1 MVHTLKSVRKGYLE
15 IKEDVSVKRTN
26 RTTNTPSWPS
36 IGSPAITNLVDES
49 IDTIPSTSSF
59 AGIWTLA
66 WLRVESSFPPLLTLT
81 NSQVNVW
88 PTSAIISSRAR
99 SVMNWDVTPWK
110 HWHNH
115 GVTTCLF
122 VCLFV
127 SFLFLALFCM
137 ISFFLVTIKKI
148 LSETRNSPVG
158 LCWWT
163 VTENL
168 LLLGST
174 SFINHRHNRFYLC
187 VKLIST

>member
-88 PTSAIISSRAR
+88 PTSAFISSRAR

-122 VCLFV
+122 VCLFRSCSLHCFV
-127 SFLFLALFCM
+127 WLD
-137 ISFFLVTIKKI
+137 FFGHHK
-148 LSETRNSPVG
+148 
-158 LCWWT
+158 
-163 VTENL
+163 EN
-168 LLLGST
+168 
-174 SFINHRHNRFYLC
+174 FIWNEKFSRRIVLMNCYW
-187 VKLIST
+187 KLIAFRVDFFYKSQT

>member
-1 MVHTLKSVRKGYLE
+1 MVHTLKSVRKRYLE

-66 WLRVESSFPPLLTLT
+66 WLRVESVFPPLSTLT

-122 VCLFV
+122 V
-127 SFLFLALFCM
+127 FLFRSCSLHCFVWLD
-137 ISFFLVTIKKI
+137 FFGHHK
-148 LSETRNSPVG
+148 
-158 LCWWT
+158 
-163 VTENL
+163 EN
-168 LLLGST
+168 
-174 SFINHRHNRFYLC
+174 FIWNEKFSRRIVLMNCYW
-187 VKLIST
+187 KLIAFRVDFFHKSQT